1 MEDYNSPV
9 LKKKPKVRLNQILWV
24 FTDLN
29 AFQLTASV
37 GAAFDYAIGLELE
50 SDAEISTSDA
60 TEMSVAESE
69 VEAQVDLPVEPVLPK
84 RRLFKSLQ
92 ERRDHE
98 KKIEEFENEVFVV
111 DFTGITDLDEFDK
124 KLQVIFQRK
133 QQLEYFINY

>member
-1 MEDYNSPV
+1 
-9 LKKKPKVRLNQILWV
+9 
-24 FTDLN
+24 
-29 AFQLTASV
+29 
-37 GAAFDYAIGLELE
+37 
-50 SDAEISTSDA
+50 
-60 TEMSVAESE
+60 MSVAESE

-98 KKIEEFENEVFVV
+98 RKIEEFENEVFVV